1 MNTIEIAGKLKARL
15 ADLQAEIARLEDATT
30 QPLSAKFAD
39 QVNDLE
45 ELATNEGLENQHINE
60 AEEIVAALARID
72 AGDYGI
78 CTLCGGDIA
87 PARLVAL
94 PTASRCI
101 NCAS

>member
-1 MNTIEIAGKLKARL
+1 MNTVEIAGKLKARL

-39 QVNDLE
+39 QVSDLE
-45 ELATNEGLENQHINE
+45 ELTTNEGLENQHINE
-60 AEEIVAALARID
+60 AEEIVAALARIE

-78 CTLCGGDIA
+78 CTVCGGDIA
-87 PARLVAL
+87 PARLAAL